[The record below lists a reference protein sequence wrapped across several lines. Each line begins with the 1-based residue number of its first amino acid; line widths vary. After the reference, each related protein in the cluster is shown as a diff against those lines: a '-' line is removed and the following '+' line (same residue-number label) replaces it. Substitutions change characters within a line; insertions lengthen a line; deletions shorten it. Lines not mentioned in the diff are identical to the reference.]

1 MKYFALIIPVML
13 IALMVYAAIKKN
25 AAYDSFAEGAAKAIP
40 LVVSVFPYVATIT
53 IMTELFQ
60 QSGVSAFMT
69 KAIAPIAEFL
79 GIPSELTPLVLIKPF
94 SGSGSL
100 AILSDVYKTYGV
112 DSYISRCASVIFGS
126 SETIF
131 YISAVYFSKVKKKRL
146 IKPIIISLAST
157 FISIIFACFICK
169 F

>member
-13 IALMVYAAIKKN
+13 IALMIYAAIKKN

-40 LVVSVFPYVATIT
+40 LVVSIFPYVATIT

-69 KAIAPIAEFL
+69 KAIAPIAKFL

-131 YISAVYFSKVKKKRL
+131 YISAVYFSNVKKKRL